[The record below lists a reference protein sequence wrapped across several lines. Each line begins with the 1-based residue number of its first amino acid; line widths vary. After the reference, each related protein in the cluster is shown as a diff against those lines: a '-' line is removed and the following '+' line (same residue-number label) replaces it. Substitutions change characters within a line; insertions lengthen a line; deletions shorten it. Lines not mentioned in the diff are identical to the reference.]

1 LSGGQIALVRDS
13 IPSDFP
19 EARLR
24 LRLAL
29 GAEIPEG
36 VAFYEFPPVVL
47 DRVPD
52 LRDFRFLVTD
62 EQIVIVEPRDRSI
75 ILVIDRA

>member
-1 LSGGQIALVRDS
+1 
-13 IPSDFP
+13 
-19 EARLR
+19 
-24 LRLAL
+24 LAL

-47 DRVPD
+47 DRVPE

-62 EQIVIVEPRDRSI
+62 EEIVIVEPRDRFI
-75 ILVIDRA
+75 LLVIDRA